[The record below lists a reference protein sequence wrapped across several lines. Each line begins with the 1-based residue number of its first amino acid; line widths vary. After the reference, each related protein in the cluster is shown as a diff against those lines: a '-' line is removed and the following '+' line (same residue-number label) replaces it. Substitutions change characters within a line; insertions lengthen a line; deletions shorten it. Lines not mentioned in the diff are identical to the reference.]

1 MTIAVKV
8 YSTPGCVQCNQ
19 TKKRLASH
27 QIEFTEIDMTSDAT
41 AKEHA
46 INLGSGPDGENGYKS
61 APIVE
66 IIDRDDG
73 RVIDHWSGFRYD
85 KIKRLVE
92 IMLQA
97 CS

>member
-1 MTIAVKV
+1 MTITVKV
-8 YSTPGCVQCNQ
+8 YSTPGCIQCNQ
-19 TKKRLASH
+19 TKKRLDSN
-27 QIEFTEIDMTSDAT
+27 QIEFTEIDIASNPEAM
-41 AKEHA
+41 EHA
-46 INLGSGPDGENGYKS
+46 IKLGAGPDGENGYKS

-85 KIKRLVE
+85 KIKCLVE
-92 IMLQA
+92 IMLQT